1 MESKKI
7 IEFIQ
12 ALVMASMKRLESLKI
27 KRALKNSEELEKDKI
42 FLTSAQISTYIT
54 LLDEINKYDNNL
66 FKREEIDTFI
76 ESERKI

>member
-12 ALVMASMKRLESLKI
+12 ALVMASMKRLELLKI
-27 KRALKNSEELEKDKI
+27 KRALKNSEELEKDI
-42 FLTSAQISTYIT
+42 LLTSTQISTYIT

-76 ESERKI
+76 ESERKPY

>member
-12 ALVMASMKRLESLKI
+12 ALVMAGMKRLELLKI
-27 KRALKNSEELEKDKI
+27 KRALKNSEELEKDI
-42 FLTSAQISTYIT
+42 LLTSARISTYIT

-76 ESERKI
+76 ESKRKI